1 MPTIRK
7 RIWKTPSGA
16 TRTAWQT
23 TYSDKAGKRHWR
35 QFRSQAE
42 AREWVENTNL
52 RDLKAR
58 SDLTIA
64 DMARA
69 WVARAK
75 SQCLERV
82 TIRQYRQMAETYIIP
97 ALGHV
102 KLIDLSL
109 EMVIE
114 ERDKLN
120 RSRSESIG
128 RHFVKFV
135 KAIMTY
141 AEDAGHIRY
150 NVVARLRTT
159 IPGRVRLMKR
169 PVIPSQLEV
178 DHLLVAINAAP
189 ATNRSGRWWTATHR
203 RGPLFNTLMETGA
216 LPSEIRA
223 LAWGAIDWS
232 RRKIEIRQRADRWN
246 TIGPCKS
253 AAAYRKIPISIDLCQ
268 ALLTWEEVCPSSSA
282 NLVFPTTFGGVI
294 SSTSLYREFRRIQVA
309 AGLTEPR
316 QGDGP
321 TKSYKGK
328 YPVYTLRH
336 LRASIWIAE
345 RINLKRLQ
353 TYMGHSSIKITFDTY
368 GHLIAEAEEDAP
380 AT

>member
-7 RIWKTPSGA
+7 RKWKTPSGA
-16 TRTAWQT
+16 MRTAWQA
-23 TYSDKAGKRHWR
+23 TYSDVTGKRHSR

-102 KLIDLSL
+102 KLTDLSQ

-169 PVIPSQLEV
+169 PVIPSQPEV
-178 DHLLVAINAAP
+178 DSLLSAINAS
-189 ATNRSGRWWTATHR
+189 TDKNR
-203 RGPLFNTLMETGA
+203 RGRSWISANRRAPLFNTLLETGA
-216 LPSEIRA
+216 RPSEVRA
-223 LAWGAIDWS
+223 LAWDAVDWS
-232 RRKIEIRQRADRWN
+232 RKKIDIRQRADRWN

-253 AAAYRKIPISIDLCQ
+253 AAAYRKVPISIDLCK
-268 ALLTWEEVCPSSSA
+268 ALRTWEEVCPSSPA
-282 NLVFPTTFGGVI
+282 NLVFPTTSGGVI
-294 SSTSLYREFRRIQVA
+294 SPTHLYREFRRIQIA
-309 AGLTEPR
+309 AGLIEPR
-316 QGDGP
+316 EGNGQQKGH
-321 TKSYKGK
+321 KGK
-328 YPVYTLRH
+328 YSVYSLRH

-368 GHLIAEAEEDAP
+368 GHLIAEAEEDLP